1 MKNLYLLFLVGL
13 LISSCGGITQEQLNG
28 KWTAVQ
34 LTEEGDSLSVNL
46 EEITLN
52 FDAQN
57 NYGFTSTL
65 NYKEEGTYKLN
76 KNLLS
81 TVDQLNGENKEKLV
95 EITKLA
101 NDSLFIRMMEEGKER
116 ILVMTRG

>member
-1 MKNLYLLFLVGL
+1 MKNFSLLLLIGL
-13 LISSCGGITQEQLNG
+13 LISSCSGITQEQLNG

-34 LTEEGDSLSVNL
+34 LTEEGDSLAVNL
-46 EEITLN
+46 EEISLK

-57 NYGFTSTL
+57 NYNFTSTL
-65 NYKEEGTYKLN
+65 NYREEGTYKLN

-81 TVDQLNGENKEKLV
+81 TVDKLNPNTDEKLV

-101 NDSLFIRMMEEGKER
+101 ND
-116 ILVMTRG
+116 

>member
-1 MKNLYLLFLVGL
+1 MKNYYLLLLVGL

-52 FDAQN
+52 FDTQN

-81 TVDQLNGENKEKLV
+81 TVDKLNGASKEKLV

-116 ILVMTRG
+116 ILVMTKG